1 MERQTAIVRENFL
14 DSVIDDD
21 LVPNESMGHHYFEAA
36 RAAPDA
42 NLRLLS

>member
-14 DSVIDDD
+14 DSVIYDDF
-21 LVPNESMGHHYFEAA
+21 VPEEFLHHYYFEAA